1 MTTFIIQLIVNGGRT
16 GYPVRANGRTKDE
29 AIATAKA
36 LYLSSAADRA
46 AQVAAIDPTSWAA
59 KATETADDIQVGTV
73 RKAPARRS

>member
-16 GYPVRANGRTKDE
+16 GYPVRANGHTKDE
-29 AIATAKA
+29 AIAGAKA
-36 LYLSSAADRA
+36 LYLASAAATA